1 MIWHQYNMQM
11 KFTTYF
17 VEPCFCII
25 KACPSIPNNKV
36 KETIRWSAEKKTKTN
51 QEANVVSKFDSFHL
65 LSYNLFYFLG
75 FLHSFNIYSRFFL
88 LFILYFYIQYW
99 YFKWRW
105 RLTVYLVFRNA
116 YHCVELGMYLYK
128 GIIQLLGAIKRL
140 YFHFL
145 YTFFF
150 VRFHCLIQKL
160 DDPNINRHWNLVNA
174 LHLSLWYQFHCKKVI
189 RKCLSI

>member
-1 MIWHQYNMQM
+1 MIWQSIQYANEIYYTFCRTM
-11 KFTTYF
+11 
-17 VEPCFCII
+17 FCII

-36 KETIRWSAEKKTKTN
+36 KETIRWSAEKKTKKN

-105 RLTVYLVFRNA
+105 RLTVYLVFFSRNA
-116 YHCVELGMYLYK
+116 YHCVYSSVY
-128 GIIQLLGAIKRL
+128 IFI
-140 YFHFL
+140 
-145 YTFFF
+145 
-150 VRFHCLIQKL
+150 
-160 DDPNINRHWNLVNA
+160 
-174 LHLSLWYQFHCKKVI
+174 
-189 RKCLSI
+189 